1 MPWHRKY
8 RLLLVIYGICL
19 LVGGR
24 EWWLSRGSE
33 PPGWFT
39 EEGRA
44 LAEVLVRV
52 TPDEADTEFIQG
64 MQSLASGDVAEYE
77 RFLEEALARNPKHN
91 DMLLR
96 FHAQHLIDT
105 GADWVTVNQALN
117 RWRIN
122 HPFDVETINY
132 YIDRGPETDLQLAAL
147 EDALLRVALDR
158 ARVAGTDRGR
168 GWDPALAHRDR
179 LHRWRGG
186 RHPGRG
192 PGGGVRPA
200 RVTPRR
206 LPDRLS
212 LFDARGHETEIDP
225 DPIFALSR
233 LGEVVGRLKAHPELR
248 VGPACLFQPNGH
260 LSGYPRVAVQQA

>member
-1 MPWHRKY
+1 MPWYQKD

-19 LVGGR
+19 IVGGR

-39 EEGRA
+39 QEGRA

-105 GADWVTVNQALN
+105 GVDWVTVNQALN
-117 RWRIN
+117 RWRTN

-132 YIDRGPETDLQLAAL
+132 YIDAGPETDFQLAAL
-147 EDALLRVALDR
+147 EDALMRVRWIERTWLEPIAAEDGTRPWRIVIDFTDGAVVDIRDVDR
-158 ARVAGTDRGR
+158 AVGFV
-168 GWDPALAHRDR
+168 L
-179 LHRWRGG
+179 
-186 RHPGRG
+186 PG
-192 PGGGVRPA
+192 
-200 RVTPRR
+200 
-206 LPDRLS
+206 
-212 LFDARGHETEIDP
+212 
-225 DPIFALSR
+225 
-233 LGEVVGRLKAHPELR
+233 
-248 VGPACLFQPNGH
+248 
-260 LSGYPRVAVQQA
+260 

>member
-8 RLLLVIYGICL
+8 RLLLVIYGLCL
-19 LVGGR
+19 IVGGR

-52 TPDEADTEFIQG
+52 TPEEADTEFIQG

-105 GADWVTVNQALN
+105 GADFVTVNQALN

-122 HPFDVETINY
+122 HPFDVETVNY
-132 YIDRGPETDLQLAAL
+132 YIDAGPETDLQLAAL
-147 EDALLRVALDR
+147 EDALLRVRWIERAWLEPIAVEDGTRPWRIVIDFTDGAVVDIRDVDR
-158 ARVAGTDRGR
+158 AVGFV
-168 GWDPALAHRDR
+168 L
-179 LHRWRGG
+179 
-186 RHPGRG
+186 PG
-192 PGGGVRPA
+192 
-200 RVTPRR
+200 
-206 LPDRLS
+206 
-212 LFDARGHETEIDP
+212 
-225 DPIFALSR
+225 
-233 LGEVVGRLKAHPELR
+233 
-248 VGPACLFQPNGH
+248 
-260 LSGYPRVAVQQA
+260 

>member
-1 MPWHRKY
+1 MPWYQKY
-8 RLLLVIYGICL
+8 RLLLVIYGLCL
-19 LVGGR
+19 IVGGR

-122 HPFDVETINY
+122 HPFDVETVNY
-132 YIDRGPETDLQLAAL
+132 YIDQGPETDLQLAAL
-147 EDALLRVALDR
+147 EDALLRVRWIERAWLEPIAVEDGTRPWRIVIDFRDGAVVDIRDVDR
-158 ARVAGTDRGR
+158 AVGFV
-168 GWDPALAHRDR
+168 L
-179 LHRWRGG
+179 
-186 RHPGRG
+186 PG
-192 PGGGVRPA
+192 
-200 RVTPRR
+200 
-206 LPDRLS
+206 
-212 LFDARGHETEIDP
+212 
-225 DPIFALSR
+225 
-233 LGEVVGRLKAHPELR
+233 
-248 VGPACLFQPNGH
+248 
-260 LSGYPRVAVQQA
+260 

>member
-1 MPWHRKY
+1 MPWYQKY

-19 LVGGR
+19 IVGGR

-105 GADWVTVNQALN
+105 GADWVAVNQALN

-147 EDALLRVALDR
+147 EDALLRVRWIERAWLEPIAVEDGTRPWRIVIDFRDGAVVDIRDVDR
-158 ARVAGTDRGR
+158 AVGFV
-168 GWDPALAHRDR
+168 L
-179 LHRWRGG
+179 
-186 RHPGRG
+186 PG
-192 PGGGVRPA
+192 
-200 RVTPRR
+200 
-206 LPDRLS
+206 
-212 LFDARGHETEIDP
+212 
-225 DPIFALSR
+225 
-233 LGEVVGRLKAHPELR
+233 
-248 VGPACLFQPNGH
+248 
-260 LSGYPRVAVQQA
+260 

>member
-1 MPWHRKY
+1 MPWYRKY
-8 RLLLVIYGICL
+8 RLLLVIYGLCL

-33 PPGWFT
+33 PAGWFT

-132 YIDRGPETDLQLAAL
+132 YIDPGPETDLQLAAL
-147 EDALLRVALDR
+147 EDALLRVRWIERAWLEPIAAEDGTRPWRIVIDFTDGAVVDIRDVDR
-158 ARVAGTDRGR
+158 AVGFV
-168 GWDPALAHRDR
+168 L
-179 LHRWRGG
+179 
-186 RHPGRG
+186 PG
-192 PGGGVRPA
+192 
-200 RVTPRR
+200 
-206 LPDRLS
+206 
-212 LFDARGHETEIDP
+212 
-225 DPIFALSR
+225 
-233 LGEVVGRLKAHPELR
+233 
-248 VGPACLFQPNGH
+248 
-260 LSGYPRVAVQQA
+260 

>member
-19 LVGGR
+19 IVGGR

-122 HPFDVETINY
+122 HPFDVETVNY

-147 EDALLRVALDR
+147 EDALLRVGWIER
-158 ARVAGTDRGR
+158 AWLEPIAAEDGTRPWRIVIDF
-168 GWDPALAHRDR
+168 RDGAVVDIR
-179 LHRWRGG
+179 DVERAVGFVL
-186 RHPGRG
+186 
-192 PGGGVRPA
+192 
-200 RVTPRR
+200 PR
-206 LPDRLS
+206 
-212 LFDARGHETEIDP
+212 
-225 DPIFALSR
+225 
-233 LGEVVGRLKAHPELR
+233 
-248 VGPACLFQPNGH
+248 
-260 LSGYPRVAVQQA
+260 

>member
-1 MPWHRKY
+1 MPWYQKY

-19 LVGGR
+19 IVGGR

-105 GADWVTVNQALN
+105 GADWVAVNQALN

-122 HPFDVETINY
+122 HPFDVETVNY
-132 YIDRGPETDLQLAAL
+132 YIDRGPETDLQLTAL
-147 EDALLRVALDR
+147 EDALLRVRWIERAWLEPIAVEDGTRPWRIVIDFRDGAVVDIRDVDR
-158 ARVAGTDRGR
+158 AVGFV
-168 GWDPALAHRDR
+168 L
-179 LHRWRGG
+179 
-186 RHPGRG
+186 PG
-192 PGGGVRPA
+192 
-200 RVTPRR
+200 
-206 LPDRLS
+206 
-212 LFDARGHETEIDP
+212 
-225 DPIFALSR
+225 
-233 LGEVVGRLKAHPELR
+233 
-248 VGPACLFQPNGH
+248 
-260 LSGYPRVAVQQA
+260 

>member
-1 MPWHRKY
+1 MPWYQKY
-8 RLLLVIYGICL
+8 RLLLVIYGLCL
-19 LVGGR
+19 IVGGR

-105 GADWVTVNQALN
+105 GADWVAVNQALN

-122 HPFDVETINY
+122 HPFDVETVNY

-147 EDALLRVALDR
+147 EDALLRVRWIERAWLEPIAAEDGTRPWRIVIDFRDGAVVDIRDVDR
-158 ARVAGTDRGR
+158 AVGFV
-168 GWDPALAHRDR
+168 L
-179 LHRWRGG
+179 
-186 RHPGRG
+186 PG
-192 PGGGVRPA
+192 
-200 RVTPRR
+200 
-206 LPDRLS
+206 
-212 LFDARGHETEIDP
+212 
-225 DPIFALSR
+225 
-233 LGEVVGRLKAHPELR
+233 
-248 VGPACLFQPNGH
+248 
-260 LSGYPRVAVQQA
+260 

>member
-1 MPWHRKY
+1 MPWYQKY

-19 LVGGR
+19 IVGGR

-39 EEGRA
+39 QEGRA

-117 RWRIN
+117 RWRTN

-132 YIDRGPETDLQLAAL
+132 YIDAGPETDFQLAAL
-147 EDALLRVALDR
+147 EDALMRVRWIERTWLEPIAAEDGTRPWRIVIDFTDGAVVDIRDVDR
-158 ARVAGTDRGR
+158 AVGFV
-168 GWDPALAHRDR
+168 L
-179 LHRWRGG
+179 
-186 RHPGRG
+186 PG
-192 PGGGVRPA
+192 
-200 RVTPRR
+200 
-206 LPDRLS
+206 
-212 LFDARGHETEIDP
+212 
-225 DPIFALSR
+225 
-233 LGEVVGRLKAHPELR
+233 
-248 VGPACLFQPNGH
+248 
-260 LSGYPRVAVQQA
+260 

>member
-1 MPWHRKY
+1 MPWYQKY

-19 LVGGR
+19 IVGGR

-39 EEGRA
+39 QEGRA

-105 GADWVTVNQALN
+105 GVDWVTVNQALN
-117 RWRIN
+117 RWRTN

-132 YIDRGPETDLQLAAL
+132 YIDAGPETDFQLAAL
-147 EDALLRVALDR
+147 EDALMRVRWIERTWLEPIAAEDGTRPWRIVIDFTDGAVVDIRDVDR
-158 ARVAGTDRGR
+158 AVGFV
-168 GWDPALAHRDR
+168 L
-179 LHRWRGG
+179 
-186 RHPGRG
+186 PG
-192 PGGGVRPA
+192 
-200 RVTPRR
+200 
-206 LPDRLS
+206 
-212 LFDARGHETEIDP
+212 
-225 DPIFALSR
+225 
-233 LGEVVGRLKAHPELR
+233 
-248 VGPACLFQPNGH
+248 
-260 LSGYPRVAVQQA
+260 

>member
-1 MPWHRKY
+1 MPWYQKY
-8 RLLLVIYGICL
+8 RLLLIIYGICL
-19 LVGGR
+19 IVGGR
-24 EWWLSRGSE
+24 EWWLSRGTE

-44 LAEVLVRV
+44 LAEVLVQV

-77 RFLEEALARNPKHN
+77 RFLEEALVRNPKHN

-122 HPFDVETINY
+122 HPFDVETVNY

-147 EDALLRVALDR
+147 EDALLRVRWIERAWLEPIAAEDGTRPWRIVIDFTDWAVVDIRDVDR
-158 ARVAGTDRGR
+158 AVGFV
-168 GWDPALAHRDR
+168 L
-179 LHRWRGG
+179 
-186 RHPGRG
+186 
-192 PGGGVRPA
+192 
-200 RVTPRR
+200 PR
-206 LPDRLS
+206 
-212 LFDARGHETEIDP
+212 
-225 DPIFALSR
+225 
-233 LGEVVGRLKAHPELR
+233 
-248 VGPACLFQPNGH
+248 
-260 LSGYPRVAVQQA
+260 